1 MISSPF
7 ERLKM
12 RPFNEL
18 KKRWDDDVGHRPYR
32 FAIVMTDAGLVLG
45 ADTILARMGMT
56 RSGAK
61 SLAIDA
67 DRERLFALLGV
78 AYWCRIPRDIVKNF
92 ENAAEQW
99 QRGEKVLAQIHLA
112 FARLP
117 RLENAIDVY
126 RLYLAGSLLDD
137 GLPPGKMLKEL
148 GLDRTAR
155 ELVKFDPNQPRVP
168 AGSGQQ
174 SGQWTKQEENSAPSS
189 GASASTSGAD
199 DHKIELAGDVVYVG
213 TLIGK
218 SVIRVPGEFPKT
230 ICTYTSLIGDFE
242 VSFLGTGDCRPMW
255 PRP

>member
-1 MISSPF
+1 
-7 ERLKM
+7 M

-32 FAIVMTDAGLVLG
+32 FAIVMTDARLVLG
-45 ADTILARMGMT
+45 ADTILARMGVT

-67 DRERLFALLGV
+67 DRERLFALLSV
-78 AYWCRIPRDIVKNF
+78 AYWCRIPRDIIKNF

-99 QRGEKVLAQIHLA
+99 QRGEKVLAQIHLS

-155 ELVKFDPNQPRVP
+155 KLVKFDPNQPRVP
-168 AGSGQQ
+168 AGSGRQ
-174 SGQWTKQEENSAPSS
+174 SGQWTKGEEAASSS

-199 DHKIELAGDVVYVG
+199 DHKIELAGDVIHVG
-213 TLIGK
+213 SLIGK
-218 SVIRVPGEFPKT
+218 SVVRIPGEFPKT
-230 ICTYTSLIGDFE
+230 ICTYSSLIGDFE
-242 VSFLGTGDCRPMW
+242 WSFLGTGTCPPTRRHP
-255 PRP
+255 